1 MGFGKYD
8 PGQVEN
14 KWQAA
19 WRESGCFEVE
29 ADPSRPKYYVL
40 EMFPY
45 PSGKIHMGHV
55 RNYSIGDVV
64 ARYKRMRGFNVLHPM
79 GWDAFGLPAENAAIK
94 NRTHPAAWTYQNIRD
109 MREQLQRLG
118 YSYDW
123 RRELATCRPEYYKW
137 EQRFFTQMLERG
149 LAYRK
154 NSPVNWCHNCN
165 TVLANEQVEEGR
177 CWRCDGEVEQKQLE
191 QWFFKITAYADQ
203 LLDDLKLLEGG
214 WPERVITMQQNWIGK
229 SVGAQLTFQVKGPHP
244 ADLSI
249 DVFTTR
255 PDTLCGATF
264 MSLAAEHPLVEKLIQ
279 GYEHADRVRA
289 FCREVANMD
298 RIRRGADDLEKE
310 GVFTGAYCVNPL
322 TGSDMPIHVANF
334 VLMGYG
340 TGAVMA
346 VPAHDQRD
354 FEFARKYDLPMQMVI
369 TPPADKWEQVFPD
382 HKFAPGTTP
391 EMFDALIADGGL
403 TKCMAAAYS
412 EPGTLM
418 HSGRFDGMPND
429 KAKQAIVDYLGAS
442 GLGRPTVNYRLRDW
456 GISRQRFW
464 GAPIPVVH
472 CETCGIV
479 PVPEDQLPVRLPEE
493 AQAREDGRSP
503 LPMLESFVN
512 TSCPK
517 CGGAARRE
525 TDTFDTFMESS
536 WYFLRYT
543 SARKDDG
550 AFDADALKYWTP
562 VDQYIGGIE
571 HAILHLLYSR
581 FFVKVL
587 RDLGYTDQAEPF
599 ANLLTQG
606 MVLKDGAKMSKSK
619 GNVVDPGAMI
629 GRYGADA
636 TRLFILFASPPEKD
650 LEWSDAGIEG
660 AHRFLSRV
668 WRLAE
673 ELADA
678 GALKPLGPCATL
690 AQIGDP
696 AGLAGPARDLRR
708 REHDTV
714 RKVTRAMENNF
725 QFNTAIAALMELVN
739 EMYGQKDALKT
750 SAQGAAALS
759 SALSTVLT
767 LLSPVAPHLCEEI
780 WERMGHRERLAAL
793 AWPGYDESALEKDEI
808 ELVVQV
814 NGKVRGRLMVPA
826 DAGQDAV
833 RDFAMTHENVLR
845 HLEGKSIRKLIVV
858 PGKLVNVV
866 AG

>member
-8 PGQVEN
+8 PQQVEE
-14 KWQAA
+14 KWQER
-19 WRESGCFEVE
+19 WTESRCFEVE
-29 ADPSRPKYYVL
+29 ADASRPKYYVL

-64 ARYKRMRGFNVLHPM
+64 ARYKRMRGMNVLHPM

-94 NRTHPAAWTYQNIRD
+94 NKTHPAAWTYANIAD
-109 MREQLQRLG
+109 MRRQLKRLG

-137 EQRFFTQMLERG
+137 EQQFFLKLLEKG
-149 LAYRK
+149 LVYRK
-154 NSPVNWCHNCN
+154 NSPVNWCEGCN

-191 QWFFKITAYADQ
+191 QWFLKITAYAEE
-203 LLDDLKLLEGG
+203 LIDDLKLLDGG

-229 SVGAQLTFQVKGPHP
+229 SVGAQLTFQVKGS
-244 ADLSI
+244 AETI
-249 DVFTTR
+249 EVFTTR

-264 MSLAAEHPLVEKLIQ
+264 MSLAAEHPLVEKLIKDRP
-279 GYEHADRVRA
+279 EAERVRA
-289 FCREVANMD
+289 FCRDVANMD

-322 TGSDMPIHVANF
+322 TGRDMPIHVANF

-354 FEFARKYDLPMQMVI
+354 FEFARKYDLPMQVVI
-369 TPPADKWEQVFPD
+369 QPPGSKGGE
-382 HKFAPGTTP
+382 TL
-391 EMFDALIADGGL
+391 DAS
-403 TKCMAAAYS
+403 TMTAAYVD
-412 EPGTLM
+412 PGVLVN
-418 HSGRFDGMPND
+418 SGRFDGQENNA
-429 KAKQAIVDYLGAS
+429 AKQAIVDYLAQNN
-442 GLGRPTVNYRLRDW
+442 LARPTVHYRLRDW
-456 GISRQRFW
+456 NISRQRFW
-464 GAPIPVVH
+464 GAPIPVVY
-472 CETCGIV
+472 CEKCGIV
-479 PVPEDQLPVRLPEE
+479 PVPEDQLPVRLPED
-493 AQAREDGRSP
+493 AQVRADGRSP
-503 LPMLESFVN
+503 LPMLTSFVN
-512 TSCPK
+512 AACPK
-517 CGGAARRE
+517 CGGPGRRE
-525 TDTFDTFMESS
+525 CDTMDTFMESS
-536 WYFLRYT
+536 WYFMRYT
-543 SARKDDG
+543 SARKEDG
-550 AFDADALKYWTP
+550 PFDPAALKYWMP

-581 FFVKVL
+581 FYVKAL
-587 RDLGYTDQAEPF
+587 RDLGYTELAEPF
-599 ANLLTQG
+599 QNLLTQG

-619 GNVVDPGAMI
+619 GNVVDPNSMI
-629 GRYGADA
+629 ERYGADA

-660 AHRFLSRV
+660 AYRFLNRV

-678 GALKPLGPCATL
+678 GALAPLGPVAAL
-690 AQIGDP
+690 SELGGEP
-696 AGLAGPARDLRR
+696 SGPARDLRR
-708 REHDTV
+708 KEHDTV
-714 RKVTRAMENNF
+714 RKVTRAMENKF

-739 EMYGQKDALKT
+739 EMYALKDGLKDT
-750 SAQGAAALS
+750 PQGAATLS

-767 LLSPVAPHLCEEI
+767 LLSPVAPHLCEEL
-780 WERMGHRERLAAL
+780 WGCMGHREHLATL
-793 AWPGYDESALEKDEI
+793 SWPGFDESALALDEI

-826 DAGQDAV
+826 AADQEAV
-833 RDFAMTHENVLR
+833 RQVAMTHENVLR
-845 HLEGKSIRKLIVV
+845 HLEGKAIRKLIVV